1 MVWFPWTD
9 VPESVY
15 ATLQA
20 EFETGDEAYFTH
32 AIANIPKIRI
42 SADLRR
48 ELRQPARRV
57 RSQRPRPAKA
67 ETLPNTSTRFG
78 EVLEGI
84 DTRIQYKNTTYD
96 SILDHAP
103 CFSGGEGFT
112 IGSWPIDTS
121 LVSVVSS
128 MIKIFGSTTASPA
141 FCRSYRRCRL
151 SLAERHRVSCRT
163 RVSTKQTKIAPLSSD
178 DQNKLRFFYN
188 TATECFSFSRDLRF
202 LQGPFFSGLKASR
215 IREMLFC
222 LIHSS
227 PTFAVF
233 CDILATLDHIALT
246 GAPIPDAC
254 PGILFHCPIGS
265 GKSTVLSSMPTGI
278 IDTDWIAPLLDT
290 NPSLVESLVLSG
302 FSVFT
307 NRWDVSNLTC
317 PRVAFQVPRSEQIRR
332 QEIKGIYQLGREKRH
347 SFDADVIRR
356 NKRDDR
362 TYFSNDGTKWLDSL
376 DQITAARWD
385 VIFLEPTE
393 RLADGLAIVF
403 ASLCCKLSSQR
414 ARKKPP
420 LVSSMA
426 EIDDYD
432 LRLMSE
438 RP

>member
-1 MVWFPWTD
+1 
-9 VPESVY
+9 
-15 ATLQA
+15 
-20 EFETGDEAYFTH
+20 
-32 AIANIPKIRI
+32 
-42 SADLRR
+42 
-48 ELRQPARRV
+48 
-57 RSQRPRPAKA
+57 
-67 ETLPNTSTRFG
+67 
-78 EVLEGI
+78 
-84 DTRIQYKNTTYD
+84 
-96 SILDHAP
+96 
-103 CFSGGEGFT
+103 
-112 IGSWPIDTS
+112 
-121 LVSVVSS
+121 
-128 MIKIFGSTTASPA
+128 
-141 FCRSYRRCRL
+141 
-151 SLAERHRVSCRT
+151 
-163 RVSTKQTKIAPLSSD
+163 
-178 DQNKLRFFYN
+178 
-188 TATECFSFSRDLRF
+188 
-202 LQGPFFSGLKASR
+202 
-215 IREMLFC
+215 MLFC